1 MSQENASNTF
11 SAALSQPA
19 RRSLP
24 QPALIL
30 ALVAILASA
39 GVWFYQQ
46 NAMEALKLDLSR
58 ELASNNKLQQEL
70 RTQSVTQNQTQQQ
83 LLARLTIQEG
93 KQAESLARQESL
105 NTMYDTLTRGEA
117 LHSLAEVEQMLSFAS
132 QQLQIAG
139 DVNSALTALNNIDLQ
154 LARLNRPELI
164 SVRQALTQD
173 INTLKSTPY
182 VDVIGVTAKLNSL
195 IDSVERLPLLVDAGR
210 TPASAAFK
218 ANPNH
223 NSVQQFGTEIWNE
236 FKQLIQIRRI
246 DQPDL
251 ILLSPEQGFFLR
263 ENIKLRL
270 LNARSALL
278 LRNEA
283 AFRADIAATVRYL
296 QQFFDARAPATDNAI
311 KVLRQLE
318 TQPLAITLPDL
329 SASLTAVR
337 TARSTA
343 ERAKP

>member
-1 MSQENASNTF
+1 MNQDNASNTF
-11 SAALSQPA
+11 SAALSQPT
-19 RRSLP
+19 RRGLP
-24 QPALIL
+24 QPALVL
-30 ALVAILASA
+30 ALIALLASGGA
-39 GVWFYQQ
+39 WLYQQ
-46 NAMEALKLDLSR
+46 NAMETLKLDVSR

-70 RTQSVTQNQTQQQ
+70 RVQAVAQNQAQQQ
-83 LLARLTIQEG
+83 ILARLTTQEG
-93 KQAESLARQESL
+93 KQAEALAQQESL
-105 NTMYDTLTRGEA
+105 NVMYDTLTRGEA
-117 LHSLAEVEQMLSFAS
+117 LHSLAEIEQMLSFAS

-195 IDSVERLPLLVDAGR
+195 IDGVERLPLLVDAGHN
-210 TPASAAFK
+210 PINSAFK
-218 ANPNH
+218 TNPNH
-223 NSVQQFGTEIWNE
+223 SAVQQFGAEVWHE

-337 TARSTA
+337 TARTTA
-343 ERAKP
+343 ERTKP

>member
-1 MSQENASNTF
+1 MNQDNASNTF
-11 SAALSQPA
+11 SAALNPA
-19 RRSLP
+19 PRRSLP
-24 QPALIL
+24 QPALVI
-30 ALVAILASA
+30 ALVALLASGGA
-39 GVWFYQQ
+39 WLYQQ
-46 NAMEALKLDLSR
+46 NAMEALKLDVSR
-58 ELASNNKLQQEL
+58 ELANNNKLQQEL
-70 RTQSVTQNQTQQQ
+70 RAQTVAQNQTQQQ
-83 LLARLTIQEG
+83 ILARLSIQEG
-93 KQAESLARQESL
+93 KQAEASARQESL
-105 NTMYDTLTRGEA
+105 NTMYDTLMRGEA
-117 LHSLAEVEQMLSFAS
+117 LHSLAEIEQMLSFAS
-132 QQLQIAG
+132 QQLQIAS

-173 INTLKSTPY
+173 INALKSTPY
-182 VDVIGVTAKLNSL
+182 VDVIGITAQLNSL
-195 IDSVERLPLLVDAGR
+195 IDGVERLPLLVDA
-210 TPASAAFK
+210 SQ
-218 ANPNH
+218 NPVNSTFQGNPTH
-223 NSVQQFGTEIWNE
+223 NAMQQFAAEVWHE

-251 ILLSPEQGFFLR
+251 ILLSPEQSFFLR

-270 LNARSALL
+270 LNARAALL
-278 LRNEA
+278 IRNEA
-283 AFRADIAATVRYL
+283 AFRADTAATIRYL

-337 TARSTA
+337 AARTTA

>member
-1 MSQENASNTF
+1 MNQDNASNTF
-11 SAALSQPA
+11 SAALSQPS

-24 QPALIL
+24 QPALII
-30 ALVAILASA
+30 ALVALLASGGA
-39 GVWFYQQ
+39 WLYQQ
-46 NAMEALKLDLSR
+46 NAMETLKLDLSR

-70 RTQSVTQNQTQQQ
+70 RAQAVAQNQAQQQ
-83 LLARLTIQEG
+83 ILARLSVQEG
-93 KQAESLARQESL
+93 KQAEASARQESL
-105 NTMYDTLTRGEA
+105 NVMYDTLTRGEA
-117 LHSLAEVEQMLSFAS
+117 LHSLAEIEQMLSFAS

-139 DVNSALTALNNIDLQ
+139 DVNSALTALNNIDQQ
-154 LARLNRPELI
+154 LLRLNRPELI

-195 IDSVERLPLLVDAGR
+195 IDGVERLPLLVDAGHN
-210 TPASAAFK
+210 PINASFK
-218 ANPNH
+218 ANPNY
-223 NSVQQFGTEIWNE
+223 NAVQQFGAEVWHE

-251 ILLSPEQGFFLR
+251 ILLSPEQSFFLR

-311 KVLRQLE
+311 KMLRQLE

-329 SASLTAVR
+329 SASLNAVR
-337 TARSTA
+337 SARTTA

>member
-1 MSQENASNTF
+1 MNQDNASNTF
-11 SAALSQPA
+11 SAALSQPP

-24 QPALIL
+24 QPALVL
-30 ALVAILASA
+30 ALVALLASGGA
-39 GVWFYQQ
+39 WLYQQ
-46 NAMEALKLDLSR
+46 NAMETLKLDLSR

-70 RTQSVTQNQTQQQ
+70 RAQAVTHNQTQQQ
-83 LLARLTIQEG
+83 TLTRLSVLED
-93 KQAESLARQESL
+93 KQAEALAQQESL
-105 NTMYDTLTRGEA
+105 NVMYDTLTRGEA
-117 LHSLAEVEQMLSFAS
+117 LHSLAEIEQMLSFAS

-195 IDSVERLPLLVDAGR
+195 IDGVERLPLLVDAGHNP
-210 TPASAAFK
+210 TNAGFK
-218 ANPNH
+218 ANPSH
-223 NSVQQFGTEIWNE
+223 NVVQQFGAEVWHE

-251 ILLSPEQGFFLR
+251 ILLSPEQSFFLR

-296 QQFFDARAPATDNAI
+296 QQFFDARTPATDNAI

-337 TARSTA
+337 TARTTA

>member
-1 MSQENASNTF
+1 MNQDNASNTF
-11 SAALSQPA
+11 SAALSQPP

-30 ALVAILASA
+30 ALVALLASGGA
-39 GVWFYQQ
+39 WLYQQ
-46 NAMEALKLDLSR
+46 NAMETLKLDLSR

-70 RTQSVTQNQTQQQ
+70 RAQAVAQNQTQQQ
-83 LLARLTIQEG
+83 LLARLTVQEG
-93 KQAESLARQESL
+93 KQAEALARQESL
-105 NTMYDTLTRGEA
+105 NNMYDTLTRGEA
-117 LHSLAEVEQMLSFAS
+117 LHSLAEIEQMLSFAS

-139 DVNSALTALNNIDLQ
+139 DVNSALTALNNIDQQ
-154 LARLNRPELI
+154 LLRLNRPELI

-195 IDSVERLPLLVDAGR
+195 IDGVERLPLLVDAGHN
-210 TPASAAFK
+210 PKDNPFK
-218 ANPNH
+218 ANQNH
-223 NSVQQFGTEIWNE
+223 NSVQQFGAEVWHE

-296 QQFFDARAPATDNAI
+296 QQFFDAKAPTTDNAI

-318 TQPLAITLPDL
+318 TQQLAITLPDL

-337 TARSTA
+337 SARTTA

>member
-1 MSQENASNTF
+1 MTQENTSNTF
-11 SAALSQPA
+11 SAALSAPP

-30 ALVAILASA
+30 ALIALIAS
-39 GVWFYQQ
+39 GGTWLYQQ
-46 NAMEALKLDLSR
+46 NAMESLKLDLSR

-70 RTQSVTQNQTQQQ
+70 RVQSTQLSQTQQQ

-93 KQAESLARQESL
+93 KQAEALARQESL
-105 NTMYDTLTRGEA
+105 NNMYDTLTRGEA
-117 LHSLAEVEQMLSFAS
+117 LHSLAEIEQMLSFAS

-139 DVNSALTALNNIDLQ
+139 DINSALTALNNIDLQ

-164 SVRQALTQD
+164 SVRQALTKD

-182 VDVIGVTAKLNSL
+182 LDVIGITAKLNSL
-195 IDSVERLPLLVDAGR
+195 IDSIDRLPLIVDAGHN
-210 TPASAAFK
+210 AAIAPLK
-218 ANPNH
+218 ANANRNPL
-223 NSVQQFGTEIWNE
+223 QQFGAEIWHE
-236 FKQLIQIRRI
+236 FRQLIQIRRT

-278 LRNEA
+278 MRNEA
-283 AFRADIAATVRYL
+283 AFRADIAATERYL
-296 QQFFDARAPATDNAI
+296 QQFFDARVPATDNAI

-318 TQPLAITLPDL
+318 AQPLAIALPDL

-337 TARSTA
+337 SARTTA

>member
-1 MSQENASNTF
+1 MNQDNASNTF
-11 SAALSQPA
+11 SAALSQPP
-19 RRSLP
+19 RRRLP
-24 QPALIL
+24 QPALVL
-30 ALVAILASA
+30 ALVALLASGGA
-39 GVWFYQQ
+39 WLYQQ
-46 NAMEALKLDLSR
+46 NAMETLKLDLSR
-58 ELASNNKLQQEL
+58 ELANNNKLQQEL
-70 RTQSVTQNQTQQQ
+70 RSQLLVQNQAQQQ
-83 LLARLTIQEG
+83 FLARLTIQEG
-93 KQAESLARQESL
+93 KQAEALARQESL

-117 LHSLAEVEQMLSFAS
+117 LHSLAEIEQMLSFAS

-139 DVNSALTALNNIDLQ
+139 DVNSALTALNNIDQQ
-154 LARLNRPELI
+154 LLRLNRPELI

-182 VDVIGVTAKLNSL
+182 VDVIGLTAKLNSL
-195 IDSVERLPLLVDAGR
+195 IDSVERLPLLIDAGHD
-210 TPASAAFK
+210 PKGMSFK

-223 NSVQQFGTEIWNE
+223 NPIQRFGAEVWHE

-318 TQPLAITLPDL
+318 SQPLAITLPDL
-329 SASLTAVR
+329 SASLNAVR
-337 TARSTA
+337 SARTMA

>member
-1 MSQENASNTF
+1 MNQDNASNTF
-11 SAALSQPA
+11 SAALSQPP

-24 QPALIL
+24 QPALVL
-30 ALVAILASA
+30 ALVALLASGGA
-39 GVWFYQQ
+39 WLYQQ
-46 NAMEALKLDLSR
+46 NAMETLKLDLSR

-70 RTQSVTQNQTQQQ
+70 RAQAVAQNQTQQQ
-83 LLARLTIQEG
+83 ILARLSVQEG
-93 KQAESLARQESL
+93 KQAEALARQESL
-105 NTMYDTLTRGEA
+105 NVMYDTLTRGEA
-117 LHSLAEVEQMLSFAS
+117 LHSLAEIEQMLSFAS

-195 IDSVERLPLLVDAGR
+195 IDGVERLPLLVDAGHN
-210 TPASAAFK
+210 PANAAFK
-218 ANPNH
+218 ANPKH
-223 NSVQQFGTEIWNE
+223 NVVQQFGAEVWHE

-337 TARSTA
+337 TARTTA

>member
-1 MSQENASNTF
+1 MNQDNASNTF
-11 SAALSQPA
+11 SAALSQPS

-24 QPALIL
+24 QPALII
-30 ALVAILASA
+30 ALVALLASGGA
-39 GVWFYQQ
+39 WLYQQ
-46 NAMEALKLDLSR
+46 NAMETLKLDLSR

-70 RTQSVTQNQTQQQ
+70 RAQAVAQNQAQQQ
-83 LLARLTIQEG
+83 ILARLSVQEG
-93 KQAESLARQESL
+93 KQAEASARQESL
-105 NTMYDTLTRGEA
+105 NVMYDTLTRGEA
-117 LHSLAEVEQMLSFAS
+117 LHSLAEIEQMLSFAS

-139 DVNSALTALNNIDLQ
+139 DVNSALTALDNIDLQ

-195 IDSVERLPLLVDAGR
+195 IDSVDRLPLLVDAGHN
-210 TPASAAFK
+210 PINASFK
-218 ANPNH
+218 ANPNY
-223 NSVQQFGTEIWNE
+223 NAVQQFGAEVWHE

-251 ILLSPEQGFFLR
+251 ILLSPEQSFFLR

-311 KVLRQLE
+311 KMLRQLE

-329 SASLTAVR
+329 SASLNAVR
-337 TARSTA
+337 SARTTA